1 METLT
6 CIALARELNRLLV
19 GMQIALAEQ
28 ADAGETLLIQ
38 LHGKR
43 AKGSGT
49 SSGWLTMSSCLGD
62 PLMFFHEGK
71 PALTERAWPAPLSE
85 HIEGMYVRSVSHGG
99 MDRVITI
106 GMSVSPAGGDGP
118 SLHVELFS
126 ARVRAYLAAAGTD
139 EVIEAHAPRR
149 EGGARGPA
157 KGSAYSA
164 PAAPQG
170 RLDPLA
176 STAEAIASKLPPDP
190 GEDDLVR
197 ALLGVGRTLAREAL
211 ARSKGG
217 SLESAEALKEML
229 ARAVEAIEGGAGGFV
244 VAPSREGARHQGGA
258 TAEPAGGE
266 AGDENGLASR
276 PAGTEGIPSS
286 RKEGPA
292 GRSSSEIAAPAPM
305 ALAFEPSLQPH
316 VEVKSFPTVNDAVRH
331 AFLSCRKLALDLD
344 RRRAAAKSI
353 RARLRRASKTRNA
366 LLDELAEAGRAGEYR
381 LKGELLLAHMVRIP
395 KGAKTAEV
403 PHPEAPGGKL
413 KVALD
418 PRLSP
423 HGNAEAYFK
432 KARKLQKKLSFL
444 PSRIEELSH
453 REASLQHELSKV
465 TSGEAPAGPL
475 APASRPRGRRPASE
489 RWPTGIAPRRLV
501 SSDGWTMYV
510 GRNNREN
517 DYLTFA
523 FAKPDDLWFHAHGV
537 AGSHVVLRREERKAM
552 PSKRCVAE
560 TASVAAYFSKGRT
573 SQTVAV
579 VYTEKKYVRK
589 PRKGKPGTALYS
601 HERTV
606 MVAPSLPPDRGEDSA

>member
-19 GMQIALAEQ
+19 GIQIALAEQ

-38 LHGKR
+38 LRGKR
-43 AKGSGT
+43 AKGSGA

-62 PLMFFHEGK
+62 PLMFFHDAK
-71 PALTERAWPAPLSE
+71 PALTERAWPSPLSE
-85 HIEGMYVRSVSHGG
+85 HIERMYVRSVSHGG

-106 GMSVSPAGGDGP
+106 GMSASPGGGDGP

-126 ARVRAYLAAAGTD
+126 ARVRAYLAAAGTG

-157 KGSAYSA
+157 RGSAYSP
-164 PAAPQG
+164 PAAPRG

-176 STAEAIASKLPPDP
+176 STAEAIADKLPPDP

-211 ARSKGG
+211 ARSKAG
-217 SLESAEALKEML
+217 SLEPAEALKGML
-229 ARAVEAIEGGAGGFV
+229 ARAVEGMEGGAGGFV

-258 TAEPAGGE
+258 TAEPARGE
-266 AGDENGLASR
+266 AEGENG
-276 PAGTEGIPSS
+276 PTP
-286 RKEGPA
+286 GPA
-292 GRSSSEIAAPAPM
+292 GRSSAEIAAPAPM
-305 ALAFEPSLQPH
+305 ALAFEPSWQPH
-316 VEVKSFPTVNDAVRH
+316 VEVKSFPTVNDAVVH

-353 RARLRRASKTRNA
+353 RARLRRAEKTRSA
-366 LLDELAEAGRAGEYR
+366 LLHELAEAGRSGEYR
-381 LKGELLLAHMVRIP
+381 LKGELLLAHMGRIP

-403 PHPEAPGGKL
+403 PHPDAPGGKL

-418 PRLSP
+418 PSLSP

-444 PSRIEELSH
+444 PGRIEELSH
-453 REASLQHELSKV
+453 RGASLQHELSKV
-465 TSGEAPAGPL
+465 TSGEAPVGLPAS
-475 APASRPRGRRPASE
+475 ASRPRGRRPARE

-552 PSKRCVAE
+552 PSKRCVVE
-560 TASVAAYFSKGRT
+560 TAAAAAYFSKGRT

-579 VYTEKKYVRK
+579 VYTEKKHVRK